1 MALLAQSD
9 AVGVMTFLPFQPVAK
24 GIIMGIMRTTISR
37 RDFLERSACASVLPT
52 VVPGPRQT
60 AAAPVAASTQDQWF
74 SSVRAGRSVVRASQA
89 MVASSQPL
97 ASQTGLDVLKRGGN
111 AVDAAIAMAAVL
123 NVTEPNMTGIGGD
136 AFAMVYVAKTKT
148 LEALNASGRAPRG
161 LSLEHFTSR
170 KIAQMPFT
178 GMEPITV
185 PGAFDGWVTLL
196 EKHGTMKLTDLLAP
210 AIEYAEQGFPVME
223 KTVADWEPE
232 VPRLK
237 LMAAAASTYLVDGR
251 APHPGAI
258 FQQKNLARTFRTLA
272 RGGRDAFYRGEI
284 ARAIVDYCQKHG
296 GFLAMEDFAGQK
308 AEWVEPISTTYRGH
322 TLYELPPNNQGLTA
336 LMLANILEGIDL
348 TTFATDPGRYYHTL
362 LEATKIAFADR
373 NRYIADPAFSRI
385 PVREL
390 LSKDYA
396 AKRRAL
402 IDPDKAINAP
412 AYGDVR
418 LGSDTTY
425 LSVVDKDRNAV
436 SFINSIFN
444 AFGSAVVAGDTGIVL
459 HNRGTGFSLESG
471 HPNQYAPGK
480 RPFHTLIPAMVFK
493 DGRLLMSYGVMGGD
507 VQAQGHVQVL
517 INLIDRRL
525 NLQQAIDAPRVR
537 YISGRGV
544 MLEDEL
550 TAPVIADLVR
560 RGHERVLP
568 GPGLTHRALMG
579 GGQAIMID
587 PATGTLSGASDIRK
601 DGLALGY

>member
-1 MALLAQSD
+1 MGS
-9 AVGVMTFLPFQPVAK
+9 TF
-24 GIIMGIMRTTISR
+24 SR
-37 RDFLERSACASVLPT
+37 REFLELS
-52 VVPGPRQT
+52 
-60 AAAPVAASTQDQWF
+60 VAASALPAASPGMTQTSAPAPLQSSAQDQWF
-74 SSVRAGRSVVRASQA
+74 SDVPAGRSVVRASRA

-97 ASQTGLDVLKRGGN
+97 ASKSGLEVLERGGN

-136 AFAMVYVAKTKT
+136 AFAMVYSAKTRK
-148 LEALNASGRAPRG
+148 LEALNASGRAPRA
-161 LSLEHFTSR
+161 LNLEHFTSR
-170 KIAQMPFT
+170 KIAQMPST

-196 EKHGTMKLTDLLAP
+196 EKHGTMKLADLLAP
-210 AIEYAEQGFPVME
+210 AIAYAENGFPVME
-223 KTVADWEPE
+223 KTAADWEPE

-237 LMAAAASTYLVDGR
+237 LTAAAASTYLVEGR
-251 APHPGAI
+251 APLPGAI
-258 FQQKNLARTFRTLA
+258 FHQKNLARTFRTLA

-284 ARAIVDYCQKHG
+284 ARAIVDYCQTQG
-296 GFLAMEDFAGQK
+296 GFLSMEDFAAQK
-308 AEWVEPISTTYRGH
+308 SDWVEPISTTYRGL

-336 LMLANILEGIDL
+336 LILLNILEGIDL
-348 TTFATDPGRYYHTL
+348 TTMRTDPVRYHHTL
-362 LEATKIAFADR
+362 IEATKIAFADR
-373 NRYIADPAFSRI
+373 NRYIADPAFSKV
-385 PVREL
+385 PVKEL

-402 IDPDKAINAP
+402 IDPDKAIDAP
-412 AYGDVR
+412 AYGEPR

-425 LSVVDKDRNAV
+425 FSVVDKDRNAV

-459 HNRGTGFSLESG
+459 HNRGSGFSLEPG

-493 DGRLLMSYGVMGGD
+493 DGDLLMSYGVMGGD

-517 INLIDRRL
+517 VNLIDRRL

-544 MLEDEL
+544 MMEDGL
-550 TAPVIADLVR
+550 TAPVIAGLVR

-587 PATGTLSGASDIRK
+587 PKTGALLGASDSRK